1 MSLSENLQRLRKEKG
16 LSQEDVAQ
24 KLFVSRQSVSKWEN
38 GIAEPGVENL
48 KALASLYGVTL
59 DELVG
64 NESAGGFQFVEEGPR
79 TNNTLNSNRLY
90 YGLVAFR
97 AAWAAAM
104 IMFSF
109 VTMGTAGLPLDLVA
123 IIAGIW
129 ADHPAVWVAA
139 LCFEGYAIIQSLN
152 GLMSSAVLLQ
162 TTDTV
167 QLAVGTAPLYLWCI
181 MYIALVFLNLVCVW
195 WLCRPTIRARFF
207 KK

>member
-38 GIAEPGVENL
+38 GAAEPGVENL
-48 KALASLYGVTL
+48 KALANLYGVTL
-59 DELVG
+59 DQLMG
-64 NESAGGFQFVEEGPR
+64 NESAEGFQFVEEGPN
-79 TNNTLNSNRLY
+79 TKNTLQSNRLY

-104 IMFSF
+104 VVFSF
-109 VTMGTAGLPLDLVA
+109 VTVGTSVLPLDLVA

-129 ADHPAVWVAA
+129 AGHPVVWVAVI
-139 LCFEGYAIIQSLN
+139 CFEGYAIIQSLN
-152 GLMSSAVLLQ
+152 GLVTTTILFQ

-167 QLAVGTAPLYLWCI
+167 QTPVGTAPLYLWCL
-181 MYIALVFLNLVCVW
+181 MYIALVFLNLICVW
-195 WLCRPTIRARFF
+195 WLCRPAIRARFF